1 MAAKIIQVAYKDA
14 SGRIQYQNISTSA
27 SIVTRAYNN
36 IGTSKVQYTIPTTN
50 QNQVYSFENI
60 TARRNADSMK
70 DNRTVPRKVRPA
82 SKRAD
87 GSVAPAM
94 NTGEIDIRNTANSAA
109 AAYPKVK
116 AVNSVSGR
124 RKYDYELMIQTQ
136 RDIMQ
141 SIKAIKKNL
150 NVPSAYTRLELNKL
164 FHTEFNRFKVQYPDY
179 FMNNT
184 LGYVVFT
191 RPDLNIFDG
200 SNVHSQVANDPEMF
214 YIANAS
220 PETAK
225 LLTKGYSSAHY
236 FNPLLSNTIMSLDVS
251 DVSIDTLETGETFTG
266 YKTQYAKSNIRSKTA
281 GTISITF
288 PETYNM
294 AITHCHNLWTAYESG
309 VYRGSL
315 KPKEKYIW
323 GKELDYACNIYYF
336 LVDVEDMIL
345 RYWCKYTGCF
355 PLNVNTSVFSYSGE
369 TQINHASLNVS
380 YAYFARE
387 DMNLI
392 NLDEFNN
399 DGGGVSTSF
408 RYKALYIPD
417 LGSGGCTWS
426 GVPFVRPIKRRT
438 GFSRDAQLYAL
449 GFKP

>member
-1 MAAKIIQVAYKDA
+1 MANSKSLSVAYKDS
-14 SGRIQYQNISTSA
+14 SGTVRYQQLTRSAAKLVSASTS
-27 SIVTRAYNN
+27 STTTKTQSSSS
-36 IGTSKVQYTIPTTN
+36 GTPVYTFN
-50 QNQVYSFENI
+50 QI
-60 TARRNADSMK
+60 TAKRNAASLK
-70 DNRTVPRKVRPA
+70 DNRTVPRTVHGKY
-82 SKRAD
+82 KRDNGVVVNAK
-87 GSVAPAM
+87 
-94 NTGEIDIRNTANSAA
+94 NTKEIDIRNTANGSTGS
-109 AAYPKVK
+109 YPKVK
-116 AVNSVSGR
+116 GINNVTSK
-124 RKYDYELMIQTQ
+124 RKYDYEVLIHTQ
-136 RDIMQ
+136 KDIME

-164 FHTEFNRFKVQYPDY
+164 FHTTFNRFKVQYPDY
-179 FMNNT
+179 FMGNT

-191 RPDLNIFDG
+191 RPDLNIFEG
-200 SNVHSQVANDPEMF
+200 NAIHSQLGNDPEMY
-214 YIANAS
+214 YIARAN

-225 LLTKGYSSAHY
+225 SLTKGYSSAHH
-236 FNPLLSNTIMSLDVS
+236 FNPILSNTVMSLDVS

-323 GKELDYACNIYYF
+323 NKELDYACNIYYF
-336 LVDVEDMIL
+336 LVDAEDMIL

-387 DMNLI
+387 DMNLY
-392 NLDEFNN
+392 NLNEFNN
-399 DGGGVSTSF
+399 DGGGVTSNF
-408 RYKALYIPD
+408 RYRAMYIPE
-417 LGSGGCTWS
+417 LGSGGNTWA
-426 GVPFVRPIKRRT
+426 GLPFIQPITRAT

-449 GFKP
+449 RFKP

>member
-1 MAAKIIQVAYKDA
+1 MAAKIMQIAYKDA
-14 SGRIQYQNISTSA
+14 TGRVQYQNISTSA
-27 SIVTRAYNN
+27 NIVTRAYNN

-94 NTGEIDIRNTANSAA
+94 NTGEIDIRNTANGAA

-200 SNVHSQVANDPEMF
+200 SSVHSQVANDPEMF

-225 LLTKGYSSAHY
+225 LLTKGYSSEHY

-309 VYRGSL
+309 V
-315 KPKEKYIW
+315 
-323 GKELDYACNIYYF
+323 
-336 LVDVEDMIL
+336 
-345 RYWCKYTGCF
+345 
-355 PLNVNTSVFSYSGE
+355 
-369 TQINHASLNVS
+369 
-380 YAYFARE
+380 
-387 DMNLI
+387 
-392 NLDEFNN
+392 
-399 DGGGVSTSF
+399 
-408 RYKALYIPD
+408 
-417 LGSGGCTWS
+417 
-426 GVPFVRPIKRRT
+426 
-438 GFSRDAQLYAL
+438 
-449 GFKP
+449 